1 MKKVVALSFAVLG
14 SSSVAAFATF
24 GSGTVKPTVPEISA
38 VAGVSAIAVVF
49 AGVALFRERF
59 KR

>member
-14 SSSVAAFATF
+14 SSAVAASAQFI
-24 GSGTVKPTVPEISA
+24 GGVKPSTVPEISA